1 MIPLLLLLLVLA
13 GYFLGP
19 NPSTPEYAE
28 DLPVLPEITDGL
40 EDSLKASEARH
51 ILRPDNEA
59 RIVWADSSRQKTP
72 YSIVYLHGFSAS
84 QAEGDPVHR
93 NIARHFGMN
102 LYLSRLSEHGI
113 DTSEQLLNLDPEKY
127 WESAQAAMAMGLQ
140 LGEKVI
146 LMGTSTG
153 GTLALM
159 LAARYGNIAA
169 LVLLS
174 PNIEINDPNAW
185 MLNNPWG
192 LQIARAVIGSEY
204 IYSTD
209 ERPIYKQYWNYP
221 YRIEGAVALQELL
234 ETTMHKETFEQ
245 VEEPALLLYYYRDKV
260 HQDSVVRVS
269 AMKEMFAE
277 LGTPDSLKRSAAMPL
292 TGNHVIGSY
301 IKSADVEGVEREI
314 RLFLDQLPGIRE
326 SRMKN

>member
-1 MIPLLLLLLVLA
+1 MIPLLLLMLVLA
-13 GYFLGP
+13 GYFMGP
-19 NPSTPEYAE
+19 NPSTPAYAA
-28 DLPVLPEITDGL
+28 DLPLLPEIDNGL
-40 EDSLKASEARH
+40 EDSLKSSEARH
-51 ILRPDNEA
+51 TLRPDNEA
-59 RIVWADSSRQKTP
+59 RIVWADSSRRKTP
-72 YSIVYLHGFSAS
+72 FSVVYLHGFSAS

-93 NIARHFGMN
+93 NIAWHYGMN

-159 LAARYGNIAA
+159 LAARYEDIAA

-192 LQIARAVIGSEY
+192 LQIARAVIGSNY
-204 IYSTD
+204 IYSAD

-245 VEEPALLLYYYRDKV
+245 VDEPALLMYYYRDKV

-269 AMKEMFAE
+269 AMQEMFAE
-277 LGTPDSLKRSAAMPL
+277 LGTPDSLKRSVAMPQ

-314 RLFLDQLPGIRE
+314 RLFLDQIPGLRDGH
-326 SRMKN
+326 RRK